1 MISYKLAKQLKEA
14 GFPFKSHLESVY
26 VMDGKTDV
34 SPTEIR
40 LKALLVEGVEV
51 LKIPT
56 LEELIDWC
64 GGGFG
69 ELGHWKGGNEAGDW
83 QVISGIGQGMHNVWG
98 KTPSMAVAKLGL
110 KLHSDAKH
118 EYTQSVKRELN
129 QLHD

>member
-56 LEELIDWC
+56 LEELIEWC
-64 GGGFG
+64 REKCFGGMIHLNVMSDGIWGAIG
-69 ELGHWKGGNEAGDW
+69 ELPHD
-83 QVISGIGQGMHNVWG
+83 GILTEMG
-98 KTPSMAVAKLGL
+98 KTPSKSMALLGL
-110 KLHSDAKH
+110 KLH
-118 EYTQSVKRELN
+118 EL
-129 QLHD
+129 